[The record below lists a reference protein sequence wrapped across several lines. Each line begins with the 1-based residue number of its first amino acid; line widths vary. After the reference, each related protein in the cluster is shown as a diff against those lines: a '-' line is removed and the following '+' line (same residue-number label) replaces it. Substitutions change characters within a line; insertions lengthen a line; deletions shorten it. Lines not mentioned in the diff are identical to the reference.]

1 MKSDK
6 MTYEEALA
14 KLTDTVNKL
23 NSGKVTLDESIKLY
37 QEGISL
43 AAFCDKKLKEVEQ
56 KIMLVNKENGFTEE
70 IFDGGDEN

>member
-14 KLTDTVNKL
+14 QLNDTVNKL
-23 NSGKVTLDESIKLY
+23 NSGKVSLDESIKLY

>member
-14 KLTDTVNKL
+14 QLNDTVSKL
-23 NSGKVTLDESIKLY
+23 NSGKVSLDESIKLY

-56 KIMLVNKENGFTEE
+56 KIMLVNKENGFAEE

>member
-14 KLTDTVNKL
+14 QLNDTVNKL
-23 NSGKVTLDESIKLY
+23 NSGKVLLDESIKLY

-56 KIMLVNKENGFTEE
+56 KIVLVNKENGFTEE

>member
-14 KLTDTVNKL
+14 KLNDTVSKL
-23 NSGKVTLDESIKLY
+23 NSGKVSLDESIKLY

>member
-14 KLTDTVNKL
+14 RLNDTVSKL
-23 NSGKVTLDESIKLY
+23 NSGKVSLDESIKLY

-56 KIMLVNKENGFTEE
+56 KIMLVNKENGFSEE

>member
-14 KLTDTVNKL
+14 QLNDTVNKL
-23 NSGKVTLDESIKLY
+23 NSGKVSLDESIKLY

-56 KIMLVNKENGFTEE
+56 KIVLVNKENGFTEE

>member
-14 KLTDTVNKL
+14 KLNDTVSKL
-23 NSGKVTLDESIKLY
+23 NSGKVSLDESIKLY

-56 KIMLVNKENGFTEE
+56 KIMLVNKENGFAEE

>member
-1 MKSDK
+1 MKSEK

-14 KLTDTVNKL
+14 KLNDTVNKL
-23 NSGKVTLDESIKLY
+23 NSGKVSLDESIKLY